1 MQFMEFSKKLQKLRK
16 QKGWSQEQLSAKL
29 YVSRTAVSKWES
41 GRGFPSI
48 DSLKDIA
55 RLFNVSID
63 ELLSSEEIID
73 IAKDEKVFNDRKI
86 LNLIYGL
93 LDVVCVL
100 LVFLPLYPYKIENF
114 IYSVSLISQN
124 DITSTIKL
132 IYIITLS
139 LLSMAGLIELL
150 LFFIIKQKMQSLIN
164 ICSFILQIISIL
176 IYAISKQPYL
186 TSIMLVLI
194 SIKTFIT
201 LIHVLGNKKNR

>member
-1 MQFMEFSKKLQKLRK
+1 M
-16 QKGWSQEQLSAKL
+16 
-29 YVSRTAVSKWES
+29 
-41 GRGFPSI
+41 
-48 DSLKDIA
+48 SL
-55 RLFNVSID
+55 D

-73 IAKDEKVFNDRKI
+73 IAKDERVLNDRKI

-93 LDVVCVL
+93 LDAICVL

-150 LFFIIKQKMQSLIN
+150 LFFIIKQKLQNLIN

-201 LIHVLGNKKNR
+201 LRHVLGNKKIGKSIADTKSVDKDC